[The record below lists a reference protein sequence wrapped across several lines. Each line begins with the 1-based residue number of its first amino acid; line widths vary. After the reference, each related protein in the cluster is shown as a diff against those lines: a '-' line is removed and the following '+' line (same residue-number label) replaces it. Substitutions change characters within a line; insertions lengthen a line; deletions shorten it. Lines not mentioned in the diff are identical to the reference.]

1 MIPSIRLFP
10 VLMPMLAITA
20 LPLSIQSPAVAACQP
35 VVRIASNGTTLC
47 GHEKITLTPG
57 VRSVRLTCLN
67 SRRQVDFRGGMV
79 LLACGAGRQAQL
91 TLCTTNRQMLCVS
104 PKGNGEIFQLDQDA
118 TTISWL
124 PVMAATR
131 YQVAVS
137 GHGVNW
143 QTSSVNRSINYREI
157 VNLKPGNAY
166 LVKIMAYQDETK
178 LTEVETAL
186 NIPLLQ
192 ATANSRLK

>member
-1 MIPSIRLFP
+1 MIASIRLFP

-79 LLACGAGRQAQL
+79 LLACGAGRQAKL

-157 VNLKPGNAY
+157 ANLKPGNAY